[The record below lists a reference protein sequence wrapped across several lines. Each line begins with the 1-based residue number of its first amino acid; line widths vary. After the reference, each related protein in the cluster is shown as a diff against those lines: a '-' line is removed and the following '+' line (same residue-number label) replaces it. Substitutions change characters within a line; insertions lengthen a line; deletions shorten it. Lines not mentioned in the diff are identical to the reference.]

1 MPRKIYWL
9 LWAIVAPPTAA
20 WLASVG
26 WGPKVAR
33 VFGDFGFLISF
44 FIPYLSILWV
54 AAEVE
59 KRIYGD
65 ARSRVSLWLAS
76 LLLPLSR
83 PHDEDKRAKE
93 QEAEQ
98 RRRQQEQDAERRQWK
113 REQAQL
119 SDWWGVLGVSP
130 KAERDEIVR
139 VYHQKIRQNHPDRVF
154 GLAPEFRELAEKRTK
169 ALNEAYSQA
178 MRACDQPHRR
188 GGEGRK

>member
-9 LWAIVAPPTAA
+9 LWAIVAPPTAG
-20 WLASVG
+20 LVSVG
-26 WGPKVAR
+26 LGREVAL

-44 FIPYLSILWV
+44 FIAYFSILWV

-83 PHDEDKRAKE
+83 PYNEDKRAKE

-98 RRRQQEQDAERRQWK
+98 RRRQQEQDAERRQRE
-113 REQAQL
+113 REQTQPN
-119 SDWWGVLGVSP
+119 DWWVVLGVSP
-130 KAERDEIVR
+130 KAERAEIVR
-139 VYHQKIRQNHPDRVF
+139 VYRQKMLQYHPDRVS
-154 GLAPEFRELAEKRTK
+154 GLGPEFLELAEKHTK

-178 MRACDQPHRR
+178 MRACEQPHRR
-188 GGEGRK
+188 GGGGGK